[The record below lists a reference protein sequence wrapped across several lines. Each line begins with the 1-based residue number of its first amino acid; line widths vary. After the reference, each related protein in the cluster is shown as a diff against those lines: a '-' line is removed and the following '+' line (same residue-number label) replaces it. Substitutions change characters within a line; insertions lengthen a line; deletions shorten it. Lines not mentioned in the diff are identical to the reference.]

1 LIKKKF
7 ARKRSNSVKDVTVII
22 SAQDVRIIL
31 ITLKI
36 LINVIALKD
45 SYSIIKEENVKN
57 KNVEN
62 YVFLVM
68 RRKNV
73 LNV

>member
-1 LIKKKF
+1 
-7 ARKRSNSVKDVTVII
+7 VKDVTVII